1 MMQNFKNIISK
12 FYSFIRIQTTSRA
25 PVDVALMR
33 GRKIKTVGSDKATF
47 Q

>member
-1 MMQNFKNIISK
+1 MMQNFNNIILK

-25 PVDVALMR
+25 PIDVDLMR
-33 GRKIKTVGSDKATF
+33 ARKIKSESSDETTF